1 MVSRRSPGTWQKSIQ
16 RTPQQLAHNTFCFL
30 NQSYEN
36 PDWNDASISKLWL
49 YNLHYFDAPEQ
60 SLMDRWISENPA
72 GSRPGWEPY
81 PLSLRIVNWIKYAL
95 NGNHIGPTTLAS
107 LSTQAEYLSGVVE
120 YHLLANHLFANGK
133 ALVIAGLFFE
143 GHAAVRWLERG
154 LKILAR
160 EVPEQILSDGGHFER
175 SPMYHAVV
183 LEDLLDLVNAG
194 RAFTDVCDRAVALWE
209 ATAARMLGW
218 LVQMVH
224 GDGRI
229 SFFNDATL
237 GIAPDLCELLQYAN
251 ALGISSESVSLGTSG
266 YVRLSNQNALVLF
279 DAAPVGPDYQPGHA
293 HADTL
298 SFELSAG
305 ENRILVNSGISTYDE
320 VDQRLKERATAAHN
334 TVRIDGA
341 NSSEVWKSFR
351 VARRARPFA
360 IETDG
365 LTFAEAAHD
374 GYRRLPDPV
383 IHRRRLEL
391 KPDRLVIMDSI
402 EAKRQHTIEIF
413 FHLHPGAQVDVEMDS
428 RLMRREELSAWH
440 PGFNISIPNKTI
452 IGRWRGCCPAFF
464 TSTVYF

>member
-1 MVSRRSPGTWQKSIQ
+1 MVTRRTPGAWQRSIQ
-16 RTPQQLAHNTFCFL
+16 RKVQQLAQNKFCFL
-30 NQSYEN
+30 NQSHEN
-36 PDWNDASISKLWL
+36 PEWNTPAVSRLWL

-60 SLMDRWISENPA
+60 SLIDRWIRENPP

-95 NGNHIGPTTLAS
+95 NGNDIGPDTLAS
-107 LSTQAEYLSGVVE
+107 LSAQAEYLFGVVE

-143 GHAAVRWLERG
+143 GRAAAKWLEKG
-154 LKILAR
+154 LEILTQEAS
-160 EVPEQILSDGGHFER
+160 EQILPDGGHFER
-175 SPMYHAVV
+175 SPMYHAIV

-194 RAFTDVCDRAVALWE
+194 RAFTNLCGRALTLWE
-209 ATAARMLGW
+209 ATAARMIGW
-218 LVQMVH
+218 LAQMVH

-229 SFFNDATL
+229 SFFNDATF
-237 GIAPDLCELLQYAN
+237 GIAPELCELLQYAN
-251 ALGISSESVSLGTSG
+251 ALGISSESVPLGASG

-320 VDQRLKERATAAHN
+320 IDQRLAERGTAAHN

-341 NSSEVWKSFR
+341 DSSEVWKSFR

-365 LTFAEAAHD
+365 STFVEAAHD

-391 KPDRLVIMDSI
+391 KPHRLVITDSI

-413 FHLHPGAQVDVEMDS
+413 FHLYPGAQVDVKMDS
-428 RLMRREELSAWH
+428 RLKRTEESSTWH
-440 PGFNISIPNKTI
+440 PGFNVSIPNTTL
-452 IGRWRGCCPAFF
+452 IGRWHGSCPAAF